1 MKAGKVIRNTVIGIL
16 ALVLV
21 LLVTLQVLLRPQV
34 LTRIVNQV
42 AKDYVDADVN
52 FREVRAHVIK
62 SFP

>member
-34 LTRIVNQV
+34 LTRIVNCPS
-42 AKDYVDADVN
+42 ASTTTTAP
-52 FREVRAHVIK
+52 AC
-62 SFP
+62 S